1 MGKCVHIMW
10 DMAGCSLMVNDCGQ
24 TTGQYSFI
32 IQGTTECEFITT
44 AIYALYMDIYNSYMH
59 ICIQKY
65 NSAIYKHIH
74 IVDTG
79 VRMFMG
85 YNAYQNR
92 CFTVF

>member
-1 MGKCVHIMW
+1 M
-10 DMAGCSLMVNDCGQ
+10 LMVNDCGQ

-44 AIYALYMDIYNSYMH
+44 AIYELYMHIYNRYMH
-59 ICIQKY
+59 ICIHKY
-65 NSAIYKHIH
+65 NSTIYKHIH
-74 IVDTG
+74 IVDTE

-92 CFTVF
+92 CFIVF